1 MLDDITQLF
10 SGHDYDHLNVNFD
23 HKDKFDEE
31 KATQLNTILDVINK
45 NVS

>member
-10 SGHDYDHLNVNFD
+10 SGPGYDHLNIDFER
-23 HKDKFDEE
+23 KEKFDEE
-31 KATQLNTILDVINK
+31 KVAQLNAIFDVINK